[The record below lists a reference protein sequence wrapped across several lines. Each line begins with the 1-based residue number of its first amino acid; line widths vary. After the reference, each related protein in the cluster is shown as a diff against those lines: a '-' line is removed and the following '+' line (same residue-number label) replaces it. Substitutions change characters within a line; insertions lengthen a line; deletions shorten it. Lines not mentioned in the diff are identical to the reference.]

1 MNRIKAPFPY
11 FGSKGRFYKEIRE
24 IFINNYRD
32 NFIDIFAGAME
43 IPLSLKNEFKDLK
56 VTANV
61 KDEKI
66 ESLLKLD
73 PLALHQ
79 KSLEY
84 LNYDKSIS
92 SRDLYDIDKIKF
104 DEYNKKFKEIFF
116 EVCPYCGA
124 RLKRAKEKQTKFFNE
139 TEKTALL
146 ILFGFGGFSKSL
158 SNSFYSKD
166 RYKKLKDYIEA
177 IKTIEVTTE
186 MFNENNIY
194 DNSFIFLDPPYIQKT
209 VKKDKKFIGY
219 NYATNK
225 GLDWGVDDD
234 TRLIQFIKN
243 NLNRNNVFLVFGSIG
258 NNLSELL
265 KENFKCEFI
274 EKEYKHSTFGKNT
287 VRSEYFC
294 LIKDQRGDN
303 NC

>member
-1 MNRIKAPFPY
+1 MKNYRIKPPFSY

-24 IFINNYRD
+24 IFMHNYRN
-32 NFIDIFAGAME
+32 NFIDMFAGAME

-73 PLALHQ
+73 PLALYQ
-79 KSLEY
+79 KCLEY

-92 SRDLYDIDKIKF
+92 SKYLYNIDKIKF

-116 EVCPYCGA
+116 EVCPCCG
-124 RLKRAKEKQTKFFNE
+124 LKIKNSKESKNKYFNDI
-139 TEKTALL
+139 EKKALTL
-146 ILFGFGGFSKSL
+146 LFGFGGSGENL
-158 SNSFYSKD
+158 GATFYSKD
-166 RYKKLKDYIEA
+166 KKKKIKDYIEA

-194 DNSFIFLDPPYIQKT
+194 NNSFIFLDPPYIQKT
-209 VKKDKKFIGY
+209 IKKDKKFIGY

-225 GLDWGVDDD
+225 GLDWSVDDD
-234 TRLIQFIKN
+234 IRLIQFIKN
-243 NLNRNNVFLVFGSIG
+243 NLNRNNAFLVFGSIG

-265 KENFKCEFI
+265 KENFNCEFI
-274 EKEYKHSTFGKNT
+274 EKEYNHSTFGKST

-294 LIKDQRGDN
+294 LIKE
-303 NC
+303 

>member
-1 MNRIKAPFPY
+1 MNRIKPPFPY

-79 KSLEY
+79 KSL
-84 LNYDKSIS
+84 
-92 SRDLYDIDKIKF
+92 
-104 DEYNKKFKEIFF
+104 
-116 EVCPYCGA
+116 
-124 RLKRAKEKQTKFFNE
+124 
-139 TEKTALL
+139 
-146 ILFGFGGFSKSL
+146 FGFGGSGENLGS
-158 SNSFYSKD
+158 SFYSGD
-166 RYKKLKDYIEA
+166 KLNKLRNYIEI

-194 DNSFIFLDPPYIQKT
+194 NNSFIFLDPPYIQKT
-209 VKKDKKFIGY
+209 AKKDKKFIGY

-225 GLDWGVDDD
+225 GLDWSTDDD
-234 TRLIQFIKN
+234 IRLIQFIKN

-274 EKEYKHSTFGKNT
+274 EKEYNHSTFGKST

-294 LIKDQRGDN
+294 LIKD
-303 NC
+303 

>member
-1 MNRIKAPFPY
+1 MNRIKPPFPY

-24 IFINNYRD
+24 IFMHNYRD

-79 KSLEY
+79 KCLEY

-92 SRDLYDIDKIKF
+92 SRDLYDTDKIKF
-104 DEYNKKFKEIFF
+104 DEYSKKFKEIFF
-116 EVCPYCGA
+116 EICPCCGS
-124 RLKRAKEKQTKFFNE
+124 RLKRTKEKETKIFNE
-139 TEKTALL
+139 TEKMALTT
-146 ILFGFGGFSKSL
+146 LFGFGGFSKSL

-166 RYKKLKDYIEA
+166 RLNKLRNYIEA
-177 IKTIEVTTE
+177 IKTITVTNN
-186 MFNENNIY
+186 MFNETETY
-194 DNSFIFLDPPYIQKT
+194 ENSFILLDPPYIQKT
-209 VKKDKKFIGY
+209 VKKDNKFVGY
-219 NYATNK
+219 NYVTSK
-225 GLDWGVDDD
+225 GLDWSIDDD
-234 TRLIQFIKN
+234 IRLIQFIKN

-258 NNLSELL
+258 NNLSKLL
-265 KENFKCEFI
+265 KESFKCEFI
-274 EKEYKHSTFGKNT
+274 EKEYNHSTFGKST

-294 LIKDQRGDN
+294 LIKD
-303 NC
+303 

>member
-1 MNRIKAPFPY
+1 MNRIKAPFAY

-32 NFIDIFAGAME
+32 NFVDIFAGAME
-43 IPLSLKNEFKDLK
+43 IPLSLKNKFKDLK

-66 ESLLKLD
+66 ESLFKLD
-73 PLALHQ
+73 
-79 KSLEY
+79 SLELHSKCLGY
-84 LNYDKSIS
+84 LDYDKSIS
-92 SRDLYDIDKIKF
+92 SRDLYDTDKSKF

-116 EVCPYCGA
+116 EVCPCCGA
-124 RLKRAKEKQTKFFNE
+124 RIKRTKEKETKLFNE
-139 TEKTALL
+139 TEKIALTV
-146 ILFGFGGFSKSL
+146 LFGFGGFSKSL

-166 RYKKLKDYIEA
+166 RLNKLKNYIEA
-177 IKTIEVTTE
+177 IKTITVTNN
-186 MFNENNIY
+186 MFDENETY
-194 DNSFIFLDPPYIQKT
+194 ENSFIFLDPPYIQKT
-209 VKKDKKFIGY
+209 VKKANKFIGLD
-219 NYATNK
+219 YATNK
-225 GLDWGVDDD
+225 GVSWDTDDD

-243 NLNRNNVFLVFGSIG
+243 NLNRNNAFLVFGSIG

-274 EKEYKHSTFGKNT
+274 EKEYNHSTFGKST

-294 LIKDQRGDN
+294 LIKD
-303 NC
+303 

>member
-1 MNRIKAPFPY
+1 MNRIKPPFPY

-66 ESLLKLD
+66 ESLLKVD

-79 KSLEY
+79 KCIEY
-84 LNYDKSIS
+84 LNYDKNTS
-92 SRDLYDIDKIKF
+92 SRDLYYTDKIKF

-116 EVCPYCGA
+116 EVCPCCG
-124 RLKRAKEKQTKFFNE
+124 LKIKNSKESKNKYFDDV
-139 TEKTALL
+139 EKKALTL
-146 ILFGFGGFSKSL
+146 LFGFGGSGENLGS
-158 SNSFYSKD
+158 SFYSKD
-166 RYKKLKDYIEA
+166 KNKKIKDYIEV

-194 DNSFIFLDPPYIQKT
+194 NNSFIFLDPPYIQKT

-225 GLDWGVDDD
+225 GLDWTVDDD
-234 TRLIQFIKN
+234 KRLIQFIKN
-243 NLNRNNVFLVFGSIG
+243 NLNRNNAFLVFGSLG

-265 KENFKCEFI
+265 KESFKCEFI
-274 EKEYKHSTFGKNT
+274 KREYNHSTFGKST

-294 LIKDQRGDN
+294 LIKD
-303 NC
+303 

>member
-1 MNRIKAPFPY
+1 MKRIKAPFPY

-24 IFINNYRD
+24 IFMHNYRD

-79 KSLEY
+79 KCLEY

-92 SRDLYDIDKIKF
+92 SRDLYDTDKIKF

-116 EVCPYCGA
+116 EICPCCG
-124 RLKRAKEKQTKFFNE
+124 LKIKNSKESKNKYFDD
-139 TEKTALL
+139 TERKALSL
-146 ILFGFGGFSKSL
+146 LFGFGGSGENLGS
-158 SNSFYSKD
+158 SFYSED
-166 RYKKLKDYIEA
+166 KLNKLRNYIEA

-194 DNSFIFLDPPYIQKT
+194 NNSFIFLDPPYIQKT
-209 VKKDKKFIGY
+209 VKKDKKFVGY
-219 NYATNK
+219 NYVTNK
-225 GLDWGVDDD
+225 GLDWSIDDD
-234 TRLIQFIKN
+234 IRLIQFIKN

-258 NNLSELL
+258 NNLSKLL
-265 KENFKCEFI
+265 KESFKCKFI
-274 EKEYKHSTFGKNT
+274 EKEYSHSTFGKST

-294 LIKDQRGDN
+294 LIKD
-303 NC
+303 

>member
-1 MNRIKAPFPY
+1 MNRIKPPFPY

-24 IFINNYRD
+24 IFMHNYRD

-66 ESLLKLD
+66 ESLFKLD
-73 PLALHQ
+73 SLELHS
-79 KSLEY
+79 KCLEY
-84 LNYDKSIS
+84 LNYDKNTSA
-92 SRDLYDIDKIKF
+92 RDLYDTDKSKF

-116 EVCPYCGA
+116 EVCPCCGA
-124 RLKRAKEKQTKFFNE
+124 RIKRTKEKETKLFNE
-139 TEKTALL
+139 TEKIALTV
-146 ILFGFGGFSKSL
+146 LFGFGGFNKSL
-158 SNSFYSKD
+158 SNCFYSKD
-166 RYKKLKDYIEA
+166 RLNKLKNYIEA
-177 IKTIEVTTE
+177 IKTITVTNN
-186 MFNENNIY
+186 MFDENETY
-194 DNSFIFLDPPYIQKT
+194 ENSFIFLDPPYIQKT
-209 VKKDKKFIGY
+209 VKKANKIIGLD
-219 NYATNK
+219 YATNK
-225 GLDWGVDDD
+225 GVSWDTDDD

-243 NLNRNNVFLVFGSIG
+243 NLNRNNAFLVFGSIG

-274 EKEYKHSTFGKNT
+274 EKEYNHSTFGKST

-294 LIKDQRGDN
+294 LIKD
-303 NC
+303 

>member
-1 MNRIKAPFPY
+1 MKRIKVPFPY

-24 IFINNYRD
+24 IFMHNYRD

-79 KSLEY
+79 KCLEY

-92 SRDLYDIDKIKF
+92 SRDLYDTDKIKF

-116 EVCPYCGA
+116 EICPCCG
-124 RLKRAKEKQTKFFNE
+124 LKIKNSKESKNKYFDD
-139 TEKTALL
+139 TERKALSL
-146 ILFGFGGFSKSL
+146 LFGFGGSGENLGS
-158 SNSFYSKD
+158 SFYSED
-166 RYKKLKDYIEA
+166 KLNKLRNYIEA
-177 IKTIEVTTE
+177 IKTITVTNN
-186 MFNENNIY
+186 MFDENETY
-194 DNSFIFLDPPYIQKT
+194 ENSFILLDPPYIQKT
-209 VKKDKKFIGY
+209 VKKANKFIGLD
-219 NYATNK
+219 YATNK
-225 GLDWGVDDD
+225 GMSWDTDDD

-243 NLNRNNVFLVFGSIG
+243 NLNRNNTFLVFGSIG

-274 EKEYKHSTFGKNT
+274 EKEYNHSTFGKST

-294 LIKDQRGDN
+294 LIKD
-303 NC
+303 

>member
-1 MNRIKAPFPY
+1 MNRIKPPFPY

-24 IFINNYRD
+24 IFMHNYRD

-79 KSLEY
+79 KCLEY

-92 SRDLYDIDKIKF
+92 SRDLYDTDKIKF

-116 EVCPYCGA
+116 EICPCCG
-124 RLKRAKEKQTKFFNE
+124 LKIKNSKESKNKYFDD
-139 TEKTALL
+139 TERKALSL
-146 ILFGFGGFSKSL
+146 LFGFGGSGENL
-158 SNSFYSKD
+158 GNSFYSGD
-166 RYKKLKDYIEA
+166 KLNKLRNYIEI

-194 DNSFIFLDPPYIQKT
+194 NNSFIFLDPPYIQKT
-209 VKKDKKFIGY
+209 AKKDKKFIGY

-225 GLDWGVDDD
+225 GLDWSTDDD
-234 TRLIQFIKN
+234 IRLIQFIKN

-274 EKEYKHSTFGKNT
+274 EKEYNYSTFGKST

-294 LIKDQRGDN
+294 LIKD
-303 NC
+303 

>member
-1 MNRIKAPFPY
+1 MKNYRIKPPFSY
-11 FGSKGRFYKEIRE
+11 FGNKGRFYKEIRE

-32 NFIDIFAGAME
+32 NFVDVFAGAME

-79 KSLEY
+79 KCLEY

-92 SRDLYDIDKIKF
+92 SRDLYDTDKIKF
-104 DEYNKKFKEIFF
+104 DEYNKQFKEIFF
-116 EVCPYCGA
+116 EVCPCCG
-124 RLKRAKEKQTKFFNE
+124 LKIKNSKESKNKYFDD
-139 TEKTALL
+139 TEKKALTV
-146 ILFGFGGFSKSL
+146 LFGFGGSNENL
-158 SNSFYSKD
+158 GNSFYSED
-166 RYKKLKDYIEA
+166 KLNKLRNYIDV
-177 IKTIEVTTE
+177 IKTITVTNN
-186 MFNENNIY
+186 MFDENETY
-194 DNSFIFLDPPYIQKT
+194 ENSFIFLDPPYIQKT

-219 NYATNK
+219 NYVTNK
-225 GLDWGVDDD
+225 GLDWSVNDD
-234 TRLIQFIKN
+234 TRLVQFIKN
-243 NLNRNNVFLVFGSIG
+243 NLNRNNVFLIFGSIG

-274 EKEYKHSTFGKNT
+274 EKEYNHSTFGKSI

-294 LIKDQRGDN
+294 LIKE
-303 NC
+303 

>member
-1 MNRIKAPFPY
+1 MKNYRIKVPFAY

-32 NFIDIFAGAME
+32 NFVDIFAGAME
-43 IPLSLKNEFKDLK
+43 IPLSLKNEFENLK

-73 PLALHQ
+73 PLVLHQ
-79 KSLEY
+79 KCLEY

-104 DEYNKKFKEIFF
+104 DEYNKQFKKIFF
-116 EVCPYCGA
+116 EVCPCCG
-124 RLKRAKEKQTKFFNE
+124 LKLKNSKESKNKYFDDI
-139 TEKTALL
+139 EKKAL
-146 ILFGFGGFSKSL
+146 ISLFGFGGSGENL
-158 SNSFYSKD
+158 GNSFYSKEKE
-166 RYKKLKDYIEA
+166 KKIEIYA
-177 IKTIEVTTE
+177 EALKTIEVTTE

-225 GLDWGVDDD
+225 GLDWGIDDD

-243 NLNRNNVFLVFGSIG
+243 NLNRNNVFLVFGSIE

-265 KENFKCEFI
+265 KENFKYEFI
-274 EKEYKHSTFGKNT
+274 EKDYNSPIFGKIVAKN
-287 VRSEYFC
+287 EYLC
-294 LIKDQRGDN
+294 LIKE
-303 NC
+303 

>member
-1 MNRIKAPFPY
+1 MKRIKAPFLY

-24 IFINNYRD
+24 IFMHNYRD

-79 KSLEY
+79 KCLEY

-92 SRDLYDIDKIKF
+92 SRDLYDTDKIKF

-116 EVCPYCGA
+116 EICPCCG
-124 RLKRAKEKQTKFFNE
+124 LKIKNSKESKNKYFDD
-139 TEKTALL
+139 TERKALSL
-146 ILFGFGGFSKSL
+146 LFGFGGSGENLGS
-158 SNSFYSKD
+158 SFYSED
-166 RYKKLKDYIEA
+166 KLNKLRNYIEA
-177 IKTIEVTTE
+177 IKTITVTNN
-186 MFNENNIY
+186 MFDENETY
-194 DNSFIFLDPPYIQKT
+194 ENSFILLDPPYIQKT
-209 VKKDKKFIGY
+209 VKKANKFIGLD
-219 NYATNK
+219 YATNK
-225 GLDWGVDDD
+225 GMSWDTDDD

-243 NLNRNNVFLVFGSIG
+243 NLNRNNTFLVFGSIG

-274 EKEYKHSTFGKNT
+274 EKEYNHSTFGKST

-294 LIKDQRGDN
+294 LIKD
-303 NC
+303 

>member
-1 MNRIKAPFPY
+1 MNRIKPPFPY

-79 KSLEY
+79 KCLEY

-92 SRDLYDIDKIKF
+92 SRDLYDTDKIKF

-116 EVCPYCGA
+116 EICPCCG
-124 RLKRAKEKQTKFFNE
+124 LKIKNSKESKNKYFDD
-139 TEKTALL
+139 TERKALSL
-146 ILFGFGGFSKSL
+146 LFGFGGSGENLGS
-158 SNSFYSKD
+158 SFYSED
-166 RYKKLKDYIEA
+166 KLNKLRNYIEA

-194 DNSFIFLDPPYIQKT
+194 NNSFIFLDPPYIQKT
-209 VKKDKKFIGY
+209 VKKDKKFVGY
-219 NYATNK
+219 NYVTNK
-225 GLDWGVDDD
+225 GLDWSIDDD
-234 TRLIQFIKN
+234 IRLIQFIKN

-274 EKEYKHSTFGKNT
+274 EKEYNHSTFGKST

-294 LIKDQRGDN
+294 LIKD
-303 NC
+303 

>member
-1 MNRIKAPFPY
+1 MNRIKPPFPY

-24 IFINNYRD
+24 IFMHNYRD

-79 KSLEY
+79 KCLEY

-92 SRDLYDIDKIKF
+92 SRDLYDTDKIKF

-116 EVCPYCGA
+116 EICPCCG
-124 RLKRAKEKQTKFFNE
+124 LKIKNSKESKNKYFDD
-139 TEKTALL
+139 TERKALSL
-146 ILFGFGGFSKSL
+146 LFGFGGSGENLGS
-158 SNSFYSKD
+158 SFYSED
-166 RYKKLKDYIEA
+166 KLNKLRNYIEA

-194 DNSFIFLDPPYIQKT
+194 NNSFIFLDPSYIQKT
-209 VKKDKKFIGY
+209 VKKDKKFVGY
-219 NYATNK
+219 NYVTNK
-225 GLDWGVDDD
+225 GLDWSIDDD
-234 TRLIQFIKN
+234 IRLIQFIKN

-258 NNLSELL
+258 NNLSKLL
-265 KENFKCEFI
+265 KESFKCKFI
-274 EKEYKHSTFGKNT
+274 EKEYSHSTFGKST

-294 LIKDQRGDN
+294 LIKD
-303 NC
+303 

>member
-1 MNRIKAPFPY
+1 MKNYRIKPPFPY
-11 FGSKGRFYKEIRE
+11 FGNKGRFYKEIRE

-79 KSLEY
+79 KCLEY

-92 SRDLYDIDKIKF
+92 SRDLYDTDKIKF

-116 EVCPYCGA
+116 EICHCCG
-124 RLKRAKEKQTKFFNE
+124 LKIKNSKESKNKYFDD
-139 TEKTALL
+139 TEKKVLTL
-146 ILFGFGGFSKSL
+146 LFGFGGNGENLGS
-158 SNSFYSKD
+158 SFYSEDKLNKLRNYID
-166 RYKKLKDYIEA
+166 VIKKI
-177 IKTIEVTTE
+177 TVTNN
-186 MFNENNIY
+186 MFNENETY
-194 DNSFIFLDPPYIQKT
+194 ENSFIFIDPPYIQKT

-219 NYATNK
+219 NYVTNK
-225 GLDWGVDDD
+225 GLDWSVDDD
-234 TRLIQFIKN
+234 IRLIQFIKN

-265 KENFKCEFI
+265 KESFKCEFI
-274 EKEYKHSTFGKNT
+274 EKEYNHSTFGKST
-287 VRSEYFC
+287 LRSEYFC
-294 LIKDQRGDN
+294 LIKE
-303 NC
+303 

>member
-1 MNRIKAPFPY
+1 MNRIKPPFPY

-79 KSLEY
+79 KCLEY

-92 SRDLYDIDKIKF
+92 SRDLYDTDKIKF

-116 EVCPYCGA
+116 EICPCCG
-124 RLKRAKEKQTKFFNE
+124 LKIKNSKESKNKYFDD
-139 TEKTALL
+139 TERKALSL
-146 ILFGFGGFSKSL
+146 LFGFGGSGENLGS
-158 SNSFYSKD
+158 SFYSEE
-166 RYKKLKDYIEA
+166 KLNKLRNYIEA
-177 IKTIEVTTE
+177 IKTITVTNN
-186 MFNENNIY
+186 MFDENETY
-194 DNSFIFLDPPYIQKT
+194 ENSFILLDPPYIQKT
-209 VKKDKKFIGY
+209 VKKANKFIGLD
-219 NYATNK
+219 YATNK
-225 GLDWGVDDD
+225 GMSWDTDDD

-274 EKEYKHSTFGKNT
+274 EKEYNHSTFGKST

-294 LIKDQRGDN
+294 LIKD
-303 NC
+303 

>member
-1 MNRIKAPFPY
+1 MKRIKAPFPY

-24 IFINNYRD
+24 IFMHNYRD

-66 ESLLKLD
+66 ESLLKLE

-79 KSLEY
+79 KCLEY

-92 SRDLYDIDKIKF
+92 SRDLYDTDKIKF

-116 EVCPYCGA
+116 EICPCCG
-124 RLKRAKEKQTKFFNE
+124 LKIKNSKESKNKYFDD
-139 TEKTALL
+139 TERKALTL
-146 ILFGFGGFSKSL
+146 LFGFGGSGENLGS
-158 SNSFYSKD
+158 SFYSGD
-166 RYKKLKDYIEA
+166 KLNKLRNYIEI

-194 DNSFIFLDPPYIQKT
+194 NNSFIFLDPPYIQKT
-209 VKKDKKFIGY
+209 AKKDKKFIGY

-225 GLDWGVDDD
+225 GLDWSTDDD
-234 TRLIQFIKN
+234 IRLIQFIKN

-274 EKEYKHSTFGKNT
+274 EKEYNHSTFGKST

-294 LIKDQRGDN
+294 LIKD
-303 NC
+303 

>member
-1 MNRIKAPFPY
+1 MNRIKVPFPY

-24 IFINNYRD
+24 IFMHNYRN

-43 IPLSLKNEFKDLK
+43 IPLSLKNEFENLK

-79 KSLEY
+79 KCLEY

-92 SRDLYDIDKIKF
+92 SRDLYDTDKIKF

-116 EVCPYCGA
+116 EVCPCCGQK
-124 RLKRAKEKQTKFFNE
+124 LKNSKESKNKYFDDI
-139 TEKTALL
+139 EKKALIL
-146 ILFGFGGFSKSL
+146 LFGFGGSGENL
-158 SNSFYSKD
+158 GNSFYSKEKE
-166 RYKKLKDYIEA
+166 KKIKIYAEA

-186 MFNENNIY
+186 MLNENNTY

-219 NYATNK
+219 NYVTNK

-243 NLNRNNVFLVFGSIG
+243 NLNRNNVFLVFGSIE

-274 EKEYKHSTFGKNT
+274 EKDYNSPIFGKI
-287 VRSEYFC
+287 VAKSEYFC
-294 LIKDQRGDN
+294 LIKD
-303 NC
+303 

>member
-1 MNRIKAPFPY
+1 MKRIKAPFPY

-24 IFINNYRD
+24 IFMHNYRD

-79 KSLEY
+79 KCLEY

-92 SRDLYDIDKIKF
+92 SRDLYDTDKIKF

-116 EVCPYCGA
+116 EICPCCG
-124 RLKRAKEKQTKFFNE
+124 LKIKNSKESKNKYFDD
-139 TEKTALL
+139 TERKALSL
-146 ILFGFGGFSKSL
+146 LFGFGGSGENLGS
-158 SNSFYSKD
+158 SFYSGD
-166 RYKKLKDYIEA
+166 KLNKLRNYIEI
-177 IKTIEVTTE
+177 IKTITVTNN
-186 MFNENNIY
+186 MFDENETY
-194 DNSFIFLDPPYIQKT
+194 ENSFILLDPPYIQKT

-219 NYATNK
+219 NYVTNK
-225 GLDWGVDDD
+225 GLDWSIDDD
-234 TRLIQFIKN
+234 IRLIQFIKN

-274 EKEYKHSTFGKNT
+274 EKEYNHSIFGKST

-294 LIKDQRGDN
+294 LIKD
-303 NC
+303 

>member
-1 MNRIKAPFPY
+1 MKNYRIKPPFPY
-11 FGSKGRFYKEIRE
+11 FGNKGRFYKEIRK
-24 IFINNYRD
+24 IFINNYRG

-79 KSLEY
+79 KCLEY

-92 SRDLYDIDKIKF
+92 SRDLYDTDKIKF

-116 EVCPYCGA
+116 EICHCCG
-124 RLKRAKEKQTKFFNE
+124 LKIKNSKESKNKYFDD
-139 TEKTALL
+139 TEKKVLTL
-146 ILFGFGGFSKSL
+146 LFGFGGNGENL
-158 SNSFYSKD
+158 GNSFYSEDKLNKLINYID
-166 RYKKLKDYIEA
+166 VIKKI
-177 IKTIEVTTE
+177 TVTNN
-186 MFNENNIY
+186 MFNENETY
-194 DNSFIFLDPPYIQKT
+194 ENSFIFLDPPYIQKT

-219 NYATNK
+219 NYVTNK
-225 GLDWGVDDD
+225 GLDWGIDDD
-234 TRLIQFIKN
+234 KRLIQFIKN

-265 KENFKCEFI
+265 KESFKCEFI
-274 EKEYKHSTFGKNT
+274 EKEYNHSTFGKST
-287 VRSEYFC
+287 LRSEYFC
-294 LIKDQRGDN
+294 LIKE
-303 NC
+303 

>member
-1 MNRIKAPFPY
+1 MNRIKAPFAY

-32 NFIDIFAGAME
+32 NFVDIFAGAME

-79 KSLEY
+79 KCLEY

-92 SRDLYDIDKIKF
+92 SRDLYDTDKIKF

-116 EVCPYCGA
+116 EVCPCCGA
-124 RLKRAKEKQTKFFNE
+124 RIKRTKEKETKLFNE
-139 TEKTALL
+139 TEKIALTV
-146 ILFGFGGFSKSL
+146 LFGFGGFSKSL

-166 RYKKLKDYIEA
+166 RLNKLKNYIEA
-177 IKTIEVTTE
+177 IKTITVTNN
-186 MFNENNIY
+186 MFDENETY
-194 DNSFIFLDPPYIQKT
+194 ENSFIFLDPPYIQKT
-209 VKKDKKFIGY
+209 VKKANKFIGLD
-219 NYATNK
+219 YATNK
-225 GLDWGVDDD
+225 GVSWDTDDD

-243 NLNRNNVFLVFGSIG
+243 NLNKNNVFLVFGSIR

-265 KENFKCEFI
+265 KYNFKCEFI
-274 EKEYKHSTFGKNT
+274 EKEYNHSTFGKST

-294 LIKDQRGDN
+294 LIKD
-303 NC
+303 

>member
-1 MNRIKAPFPY
+1 MNRIKTPFPY

-24 IFINNYRD
+24 IFMHNYRD

-66 ESLLKLD
+66 ESLFKLD
-73 PLALHQ
+73 SLELHS
-79 KSLEY
+79 KCLEY
-84 LNYDKSIS
+84 LNYDKNTS
-92 SRDLYDIDKIKF
+92 SRDLYDTDKSKF

-116 EVCPYCGA
+116 EVCPCCGA
-124 RLKRAKEKQTKFFNE
+124 RIKRTKEKETELFNE
-139 TEKTALL
+139 TEKIALTV
-146 ILFGFGGFSKSL
+146 LFGFSKSL

-166 RYKKLKDYIEA
+166 RLNKLRNYIEA
-177 IKTIEVTTE
+177 IKTITVTNN
-186 MFNENNIY
+186 MFDENETY
-194 DNSFIFLDPPYIQKT
+194 ENSFIFLDPPYIQKT
-209 VKKDKKFIGY
+209 VKKDNKFIGLD
-219 NYATNK
+219 YATNK
-225 GLDWGVDDD
+225 GVSWDTDDD

-243 NLNRNNVFLVFGSIG
+243 NLNKNNVFLVFGSIG

-265 KENFKCEFI
+265 KENFNCEFI
-274 EKEYKHSTFGKNT
+274 EKEYNHSTFGKST

-294 LIKDQRGDN
+294 LIKD
-303 NC
+303 

>member
-1 MNRIKAPFPY
+1 MKNYRISPPFPY

-43 IPLSLKNEFKDLK
+43 IPLSLKNEFKTLK

-66 ESLLKLD
+66 ENLLKLD
-73 PLALHQ
+73 PLSLYQ
-79 KSLEY
+79 KCLEY

-92 SRDLYDIDKIKF
+92 SSDLYDTDRSKF

-116 EVCPYCGA
+116 EVCPCCGA
-124 RLKRAKEKQTKFFNE
+124 RIKGTKGKETKLFNE
-139 TEKTALL
+139 TEKMTLTT
-146 ILFGFGGFSKSL
+146 LFGFGGFGKSL

-166 RYKKLKDYIEA
+166 RLNKLRNYIEV

-194 DNSFIFLDPPYIQKT
+194 NNSFIFLDPPYIQKT

-225 GLDWGVDDD
+225 GLDWSVDDD
-234 TRLIQFIKN
+234 IRLIQFIKN
-243 NLNRNNVFLVFGSIG
+243 NLNRNNVFLVFGSIE

-265 KENFKCEFI
+265 KESFKCEFI
-274 EKEYKHSTFGKNT
+274 EKEYNHSTFGKIT
-287 VRSEYFC
+287 IRSEYFC
-294 LIKDQRGDN
+294 LIKE
-303 NC
+303 

>member
-1 MNRIKAPFPY
+1 MKNYRIKAPFPY

-43 IPLSLKNEFKDLK
+43 IPLSLKNEFKDLE

-79 KSLEY
+79 KCLEY
-84 LNYDKSIS
+84 LNYDKSMS
-92 SRDLYDIDKIKF
+92 SRDLYKTDKIKF
-104 DEYNKKFKEIFF
+104 DGYNKKFKEIFF
-116 EVCPYCGA
+116 EICPCCG
-124 RLKRAKEKQTKFFNE
+124 LKIKNSKESKNKYFDD
-139 TEKTALL
+139 TEKKALPL
-146 ILFGFGGFSKSL
+146 LFGFGGFGENL
-158 SNSFYSKD
+158 RDSFYSED
-166 RYKKLKDYIEA
+166 KLSELRNYIEA
-177 IKTIEVTTE
+177 IETIRVTNS
-186 MFNENNIY
+186 MFNKTQTYE
-194 DNSFIFLDPPYIQKT
+194 NSFIFLDPPYIQKT

-219 NYATNK
+219 NYATNN
-225 GLDWGVDDD
+225 GVAWDVDDD

-243 NLNRNNVFLVFGSIG
+243 NLNKNNVFLVFGSIG

-265 KENFKCEFI
+265 KESFNCEFT
-274 EKEYKHSTFGKNT
+274 EKEYNYTTFGRST
-287 VRSEYFC
+287 VKIEYFC
-294 LIKDQRGDN
+294 LIKE
-303 NC
+303 